1 MKTRKFA
8 LIACLLC
15 AVLLALFFVL
25 HDKGRAPSAGEG
37 SCGKNLSWKLEQ
49 GTLTISGTGSMDNYS
64 EVHRTKY
71 GGQPDS
77 ASIGT
82 NSPWDLEDIKHVVVQ
97 DGVTSIGYC
106 AFSGHPELLS
116 VRLPDTV
123 TQIGTLAF
131 HNCAALKDLNL
142 PDSVERIGKDAFQ
155 NCLDLKSVTVGRGSY
170 AEQYCKY
177 SGLNYTYPES

>member
-123 TQIGTLAF
+123 TQIG
-131 HNCAALKDLNL
+131 
-142 PDSVERIGKDAFQ
+142 DSVERIGKDAFQ
-155 NCLDLKSVTVGRGSY
+155 NCLDLKSVTVGRGSF
-170 AEQYCKY
+170 AEQYCKEN
-177 SGLNYTYPES
+177 GLECRYEE

>member
-49 GTLTISGTGSMDNYS
+49 GTLTISGTGSMDNY
-64 EVHRTKY
+64 
-71 GGQPDS
+71 S

-155 NCLDLKSVTVGRGSY
+155 NCLDLKSVTVGRGSF
-170 AEQYCKY
+170 AEQYCKEN
-177 SGLNYTYPES
+177 GLESRYEE